1 MRRSCWTLLQRVAR
15 LILHMVLY
23 QASRLHVTELMAE
36 IKLDEK
42 HAKIFSDDILTQGRG
57 WPGSILWRAVPF
69 PPPPPR
75 TAVAQLGSGGPL
87 PEQPT

>member
-69 PPPPPR
+69 SPPPPPP
-75 TAVAQLGSGGPL
+75 VLQ
-87 PEQPT
+87 